1 MADGHLP
8 IALQYFQA
16 IGPTAVALAVAV
28 SAFFIQYNQWKT
40 AKDKLKIDLFDRR
53 MKAFHTVDRF
63 VVQARGPHDD
73 LDAISEMQKL
83 LREARYIFDEKTY
96 DKLDVLYQDYINL
109 RYELRENEAKSASQI
124 MKEKAAR
131 NDLFKIFRPWLELG
145 HIK

>member
-1 MADGHLP
+1 
-8 IALQYFQA
+8 
-16 IGPTAVALAVAV
+16 
-28 SAFFIQYNQWKT
+28 
-40 AKDKLKIDLFDRR
+40 
-53 MKAFHTVDRF
+53 
-63 VVQARGPHDD
+63 
-73 LDAISEMQKL
+73 MQKL